1 MSSGQVVRCDV
12 NDVYSNLMEMLEE
25 NVTSNHEAMARNI
38 RAAGEDCAEHIAGR
52 DYPYEG
58 REREYAHGWKAEYRE
73 TADGH
78 MVSVVR
84 NVTQPSLTHLIEK
97 GHELFIGGHDT
108 GRRTR
113 AKPYIREG
121 YEHAAPIATGG
132 GVE

>member
-1 MSSGQVVRCDV
+1 MSSGQVVRCDQ
-12 NDVYSNLMEMLEE
+12 NDVYSTLMEMVSE

-38 RAAGEDCAEHIAGR
+38 RAAGEDCAEYIAGQ

-58 REREYAHGWKAEYRE
+58 RERRYAQGWKSEYRE
-73 TADGH
+73 TRDGH
-78 MVSVVR
+78 MVATVR

-97 GHELFIGGHDT
+97 GHELFLFGVDT
-108 GRRTR
+108 GRRTK

-121 YEHAAPIATGG
+121 YEHAAPIAMGG